1 MEAKRPNRKGY
12 TTDKTTLF
20 EECDLKDFL
29 DSVEPYEFLVK
40 FNRVGDRRVANR
52 FCVVHFKPAN
62 G

>member
-12 TTDKTTLF
+12 TTEKSLMF

-40 FNRVGDRRVANR
+40 FNRVSNKRVA
-52 FCVVHFKPAN
+52 
-62 G
+62 